1 MEENQESK
9 SNKKSKIFSVI
20 FVVLALIL
28 CFVGINKEE
37 YNKYFR
43 KAINIC
49 TQCIGIG

>member
-9 SNKKSKIFSVI
+9 PNKKSKILSVI

-28 CFVGINKEE
+28 CFVGINKGE
-37 YNKYFR
+37 YKKYFQ